1 LQISGATSSSPLEPN
16 GSAKTAAFSMIHAAA
31 ITGDKNG
38 LSKAESPCQHSVF
51 KRFFIFTV
59 NFFLALQ

>member
-38 LSKAESPCQHSVF
+38 LSKAESPFPTHLIPAIIDF
-51 KRFFIFTV
+51 
-59 NFFLALQ
+59 